1 MSFEASGMRMACTVR
16 LTAANQSAH
25 SVLYQYDTLSR
36 VQTLTWDG
44 LGRLVKVV
52 QTVVNPF
59 VWTALYDGLERR
71 IRATYTPDGG
81 ATVTTTSMFD
91 PEVEFLELGL
101 AIDGAWNWNVYG
113 PDLSGSYGG
122 LQGLGGLEAVIGSDG
137 VTRGIINDWFGNT
150 VGHVGPS
157 G

>member
-1 MSFEASGMRMACTVR
+1 VFASDVIRGQRNAHGLHCGVDSSQPTG
-16 LTAANQSAH
+16 H

-44 LGRLVKVV
+44 QGRLVKVV

-59 VWTALYDGLERR
+59 VWTALYDGLDRR
-71 IRATYTPDGG
+71 IRTTYTPDGG

-101 AIDGAWNWNVYG
+101 AIDGAWN
-113 PDLSGSYGG
+113 
-122 LQGLGGLEAVIGSDG
+122 
-137 VTRGIINDWFGNT
+137 
-150 VGHVGPS
+150 
-157 G
+157 